1 MNKQSTKSGFVA
13 IVGRPNVGKSTLL
26 NHILG
31 FKLSITSRKP
41 QTTRHRLLG
50 IFRLDHLQ
58 MVFVDTPGLNDLN
71 ERKTN
76 AMGRFMNHQAVGVLS
91 DVDIC
96 LHVVDARG
104 WRDEDETVVRHLET
118 SNVRSICAMN
128 KVDRVHPKPKLLP
141 MMKFVSEKHPYEEII
156 PISALKNDGLDVLID
171 QLGRRL
177 PEGPHLYAEDEITDR
192 PVRFLVAEMIREK
205 VVRQL
210 GDELPYRTTVV
221 VDSFSEGEKVT
232 AIDAIIYVEKESQK
246 GIVIGK
252 AGSRLKSIG
261 QASRQSIESF
271 LHRQVF
277 LNIVV
282 RVHRDW
288 TNERLALA
296 SLGYQ

>member
-1 MNKQSTKSGFVA
+1 MTTLESKSGFVA

-50 IFRLDHLQ
+50 IFTRDQLQ
-58 MVFVDTPGLNDLN
+58 MIFVDTPGLNDLN
-71 ERKTN
+71 EKQTN
-76 AMGRFMNHQAVGVLS
+76 AMGRYMNHQAVSVLS

-104 WRDEDETVVRHLET
+104 WRNEDDTVVRHLT
-118 SNVRSICAMN
+118 SSNVRAICAMN

-141 MMKFVSEKHPYEEII
+141 MMKLVSEKHAYEEII
-156 PISALKNDGLDVLID
+156 PISALKNDGLEVLLD
-171 QLGRRL
+171 QLGQRL
-177 PEGPHLYAEDEITDR
+177 PNGPHLYAEDEITDR
-192 PVRFLVAEMIREK
+192 PTRFLVAEMIREK

-221 VDSFSEGEKVT
+221 VESFAEREKVT
-232 AIDAIIYVEKESQK
+232 VIDAIIYVEKDSQK

-261 QASRQSIESF
+261 KASRQSIESF
-271 LHRQVF
+271 LNRQVF
-277 LNIVV
+277 LNVVV

-296 SLGYQ
+296 SLGYL

>member
-1 MNKQSTKSGFVA
+1 MKEQTKSGFVA

-50 IFRLDHLQ
+50 IFTQDDLQ
-58 MVFVDTPGLNDLN
+58 MVFVDTPGLNAKFEKQSSEMD
-71 ERKTN
+71 
-76 AMGRFMNHQAVGVLS
+76 RFMNHQAVGVLS

-96 LHVVDARG
+96 LHVMDARG
-104 WRDEDETVVRHLET
+104 WREEDDNVVRHLV
-118 SNVRSICAMN
+118 SANVRSICAMN
-128 KVDRVHPKPKLLP
+128 KVDRVNPKPKLLP
-141 MMKFVSEKHPYEEII
+141 VMKLASEKHPYDEII
-156 PISALKNDGLDVLID
+156 PISALKNDGLEVLIN
-171 QLGRRL
+171 QVGKRL
-177 PEGPHLYAEDEITDR
+177 PQGPHLYSEKEITDR

-221 VDSFSEGEKVT
+221 VESFSEQAKVT
-232 AIDAIIYVEKESQK
+232 SIDAVIYVEKESQK

-261 QASRQSIESF
+261 TASRQSIESF
-271 LHRQVF
+271 LHKQVF
-277 LNIVV
+277 LNVVV
-282 RVHRDW
+282 RVHRGW

>member
-1 MNKQSTKSGFVA
+1 MKKLETKSGFVA

-41 QTTRHRLLG
+41 QTTRHRILG
-50 IFRLDHLQ
+50 IFTRDQLQ
-58 MVFVDTPGLNDLN
+58 MIFVDTPGLNDLN
-71 ERKTN
+71 EGQTS

-104 WRDEDETVVRHLET
+104 WRDEDEAVVPHLT
-118 SNVRSICAMN
+118 STNVRSICALN

-141 MMKFVSEKHPYEEII
+141 MMKLVSEKYSYEEII
-156 PISALKNDGLDVLID
+156 PISALKNDGLDVLVD
-171 QLGRRL
+171 QLGQRI
-177 PEGPHLYAEDEITDR
+177 PNGPHLYAEDEITDR

-221 VDSFSEGEKVT
+221 VESFAAREKVT

-271 LHRQVF
+271 LNRQVF
-277 LNIVV
+277 LKIVV

-296 SLGYQ
+296 SLGYR

>member
-1 MNKQSTKSGFVA
+1 MKSLEKKSGYVA

-50 IFRLDHLQ
+50 IFTRDQLQ
-58 MVFVDTPGLNDLN
+58 MIFVDTPGLNDLN
-71 ERKTN
+71 ERETN

-104 WRDEDETVVRHLET
+104 WRNEDETVVKHLT
-118 SNVRSICAMN
+118 SSNVRSICAMN

-141 MMKFVSEKHPYEEII
+141 MMKLVSEKYAYEEII
-156 PISALKNDGLDVLID
+156 PISALKNAGLDVLVD
-171 QLGRRL
+171 HLGRRL
-177 PEGPHLYAEDEITDR
+177 PAGPHLYSEDEITDR

-221 VDSFSEGEKVT
+221 VESFEEREKVT
-232 AIDAIIYVEKESQK
+232 VIDAIIYVEKESQK

-261 QASRQSIESF
+261 QASRQAIESF
-271 LHRQVF
+271 LDKRVF
-277 LNIVV
+277 LNAVV
-282 RVHRDW
+282 RVHQGW

>member
-1 MNKQSTKSGFVA
+1 MNQQTRSGFIA
-13 IVGRPNVGKSTLL
+13 IIGRPNVGKSTLL

-31 FKLSITSRKP
+31 LKLSITSRKP

-50 IFRLDHLQ
+50 ILTQSHIQ
-58 MVFVDTPGLNDLN
+58 MVFVDTPGLNAGSN
-71 ERKTN
+71 RQTN
-76 AMGRFMNHQAVGVLS
+76 AMGRFMNHQATGVLS

-104 WRDEDETVVRHLET
+104 WREEDEIVVRHLAAANART
-118 SNVRSICAMN
+118 ICAMN
-128 KVDRVHPKPKLLP
+128 KVDRVNPKPKLLP
-141 MMKFVSEKHPYEEII
+141 VMKIISEQHGYEEII
-156 PISALKNDGLDVLID
+156 PISALKKDGLDLLVD
-171 QLGRRL
+171 QLGKRM
-177 PEGPHLYAEDEITDR
+177 PQGPHLYSEDEITDR

-205 VVRQL
+205 IVRQL
-210 GDELPYRTTVV
+210 GEELPYRTTVV
-221 VDSFSEGEKVT
+221 VDSFEERSNLT
-232 AIDAIIYVEKESQK
+232 AIDAIIYVERESQK

-261 QASRQSIESF
+261 QASRQSIERF

-277 LNIVV
+277 LNLVV

>member
-1 MNKQSTKSGFVA
+1 MSGRTKSGFVA

-50 IFRLDHLQ
+50 IFTQDQLQ
-58 MVFVDTPGLNDLN
+58 LVFVDTPGLNAHV
-71 ERKTN
+71 ESQTS
-76 AMGRFMNHQAVGVLS
+76 AMSQYMSHQSIGVLS

-104 WRDEDETVVRHLET
+104 WREEDDNVVRHLVS

-128 KVDRVHPKPKLLP
+128 KVDRVNPKTKLLP
-141 MMKFVSEKHPYEEII
+141 VMKLVSEKYPYEEIV
-156 PISALKNDGLDVLID
+156 PIAGLKNDGLEVLVD
-171 QLGRRL
+171 QIGKHL
-177 PEGPHLYAEDEITDR
+177 PEGPHLYSEDEITDR

-221 VDSFSEGEKVT
+221 VESFTEQARVT

-252 AGSRLKSIG
+252 AGGRLKSIG
-261 QASRQSIESF
+261 QASRQSIEGF
-271 LHRQVF
+271 LQRQVF

-288 TNERLALA
+288 TKERLALA